1 MSVWHAP
8 RLANFASLP
17 GNMGFHRTLSVKL
30 GQDLEWVGHPNVAFL
45 LSLAG
50 VLEEGKGKQE
60 KRGRRGVKAEGQS
73 CILFNDSGLPLS

>member
-1 MSVWHAP
+1 MRDDQAEKMSVWHAP
-8 RLANFASLP
+8 KLANFASLP
-17 GNMGFHRTLSVKL
+17 GNVGFHRTLSVKL

-60 KRGRRGVKAEGQS
+60 KGQAWSEG
-73 CILFNDSGLPLS
+73 